1 MNAPPDD
8 LDFRPLTREDI
19 PLLNVWFNAPHARR
33 WFGDTPEE
41 VDEEYLPM
49 ADGAG
54 PVRGFI
60 VTLRGRPVGLFSW
73 ERFGDSP
80 DFQHLYGVSDPDAA
94 NCDVILGE
102 ADVARQGFGPR
113 AIRAFVERVIFA
125 DPRITTCIID
135 PHSENFIAI
144 RAYEKAGFR
153 FLRSVFE
160 DGDGASVDLLELRR
174 EELDCPVSTADFFI
188 RPAREGELEVAAEI
202 DDDACALYAEA
213 GIVIDTTRERWF
225 FAQELAHW
233 RASLD
238 AGEVLFACDREGK
251 PVGFAAF
258 GKVDGV
264 PHLHQ
269 LSVRRAWMKR
279 GIGRALLARV
289 IRWSVRPGALTLT
302 TYDHLAWN
310 CSFYEREGFVR
321 VDEAGCGPELQ
332 AIVRDERRALPAPE
346 HRVVMRY
353 QHRRGR
359 VG

>member
-1 MNAPPDD
+1 MTTLAHD

-19 PLLNVWFNAPHARR
+19 PLLYGWFNAPHARR
-33 WFGDTPEE
+33 WYGDTREE
-41 VDEEYLPM
+41 VDEEYIPM
-49 ADGAG
+49 AEGEG
-54 PVRGFI
+54 PVRAFI

-80 DFQHLYGVSDPDAA
+80 DFQRLYGVSDPDAA

-102 ADVARQGFGPR
+102 ADIARQGLGSA
-113 AIRAFVERVIFA
+113 AIRAFLERVIFA
-125 DPRITTCIID
+125 DPRITACIID
-135 PHSENFIAI
+135 PHTENFIAI

-153 FLRSVFE
+153 YLRSVFE
-160 DGDGASVDLLELRR
+160 DGDGASVDLLEIRR
-174 EELDCPVSTADFFI
+174 EELDRPVNTGDFFV
-188 RPAREGELEVAAEI
+188 RPAREDELKVASAI

-213 GIVIDTTRERWF
+213 GIVIDTTRETWF
-225 FAQELAHW
+225 FAQELEHW

-238 AGEVLFACDREGK
+238 AGEMLFACNAAGE

-269 LSVRRAWMKR
+269 LSVRRGWMKR

-289 IRWSVRPGALTLT
+289 IRWSVRPGVLTLT

-310 CSFYEREGFVR
+310 RPFYEHEGFVC
-321 VDEAGCGPELQ
+321 VDESECGHELR
-332 AIVRDERRALPAPE
+332 AIVRDERRALPLPE
-346 HRVVMRY
+346 CRVVMRY
-353 QHRRGR
+353 RHRRG
-359 VG
+359 

>member
-1 MNAPPDD
+1 MNAHPDD

-49 ADGAG
+49 ADGVG

-60 VTLRGRPVGLFSW
+60 VTLGGRPVGLFSW

-80 DFQHLYGVSDPDAA
+80 DFQRLYGVSDPDAA

-125 DPRITTCIID
+125 DARITTCIID

-153 FLRSVFE
+153 FVRSVFE

-174 EELDCPVSTADFFI
+174 DELARPISPGEFFI

-213 GIVIDTTRERWF
+213 GIVVDTTRDAWF
-225 FAQELAHW
+225 FVQEGEHW

-238 AGEVLFACDREGK
+238 AGQMLFACNREGE

-258 GKVDGV
+258 GKVDGA

-269 LSVRRAWMKR
+269 LSVRRGWMKR

-310 CSFYEREGFVR
+310 RPFYESAGFACVG
-321 VDEAGCGPELQ
+321 EAECGPELR
-332 AIVRDERRALPAPE
+332 AIVRDERRALPLPE
-346 HRVVMRY
+346 RRVVMRY
-353 QHRRGR
+353 QHGRG
-359 VG
+359 